1 MGWLSGG
8 FWNFSE
14 KNARRK
20 NVLDKRVEVWFL
32 FAPMQTRTAIIA
44 NAQGIHCRPSAVIV
58 KEFMGYPGRIALKN
72 RNGVCDVSS
81 VMQLLSME
89 LHQGSHVSVEVEG
102 ENEAAVA
109 DRLVE
114 LLQTHF
120 DFPPLG

>member
-1 MGWLSGG
+1 MALPEGG
-8 FWNFSE
+8 ENCGE
-14 KNARRK
+14 AKNR
-20 NVLDKRVEVWFL
+20 LDKRAGVWFGVR
-32 FAPMQTRTAIIA
+32 AMQKRTAIVQ

-58 KEFMGYPGRIALKN
+58 KEFMGYPGRITLRN
-72 RNGVCDVSS
+72 RNGACDVGS

-89 LHQGSHVSVEVEG
+89 LHQGSHVAVEVEG